1 MSEFIENLRKKGKEI
16 QDAKEK
22 EKINFLKFKEERK
35 LSIIKNALT
44 LFPACIQ
51 PYIFLNEKRLTRD
64 MGAFHKDS
72 YQVEFIINIPKIKRI
87 YKTVTI
93 NPDLSVEF
101 FKVKDKELGYEVN
114 DYSVYL
120 GEERFGPNLWFE
132 NLEEALFFAFG
143 KETHFLNECL
153 AKIYEDGKKIAQD
166 KKDAELALKNKIE
179 SMQDV
184 IVNNAILLF
193 REELRPFL
201 SLKSRKDFPDLQRD
215 SKERYVFTIVLN
227 LPESLSIYKE
237 ILGGPELRF
246 YDENWRVAIYRVFQ
260 NDIYIDDDYDITF
273 GSLEEATWFAH
284 QEYGKMEERKR
295 NLKNER

>member
-22 EKINFLKFKEERK
+22 EREKIVKFKEERK
-35 LSIIKNALT
+35 LSIVKNALA
-44 LFPACIQ
+44 LFPACIE

-64 MGAFHKDS
+64 MGAFHEDS

-114 DYSVYL
+114 EYSVYL

-143 KETHFLNECL
+143 KETHFLNEGI
-153 AKIYEDGKKIAQD
+153 AKIYEDGKKI
-166 KKDAELALKNKIE
+166 EG
-179 SMQDV
+179 MQDV

-227 LPESLSIYKE
+227 FPKSLPIYKE

-246 YDENWRVAIYRVFQ
+246 YDENWRVAGYSIHWGDLIID
-260 NDIYIDDDYDITF
+260 NDSGKSF
-273 GSLEEATWFAH
+273 GNLEEATWFAH
-284 QEYGKMEERKR
+284 KEYTEQKM
-295 NLKNER
+295 NERQCFSW